1 MPPTTNPKTIQPNDI
16 TDAKKALK
24 DATDAIT
31 AAQASGTMPLAG
43 NELPLN
49 VEDGTYQKLN
59 DAKSDIQSALSALGG
74 KPCGGG
80 RPC

>member
-1 MPPTTNPKTIQPNDI
+1 MPQNPKTIRAQHI
-16 TDAKKALK
+16 LDAKKALG
-24 DATDAIT
+24 DATAAIAEAEST
-31 AAQASGTMPLAG
+31 IPAAGAV
-43 NELPLN
+43 LPLDQ
-49 VEDGTYQKLN
+49 VDGTYQKLN